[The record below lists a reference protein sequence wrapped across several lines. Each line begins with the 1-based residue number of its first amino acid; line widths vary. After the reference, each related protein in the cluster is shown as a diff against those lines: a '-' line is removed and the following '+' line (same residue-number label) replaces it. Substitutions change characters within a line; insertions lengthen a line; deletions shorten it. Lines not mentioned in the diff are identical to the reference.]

1 MKCSYLRCSRAASRS
16 EKAATGVPWGASRR
30 KDLAGSMPESR
41 RAARADAAQ
50 TAERARAAAAAAV
63 AASRSTAACRK
74 VFSDAEL
81 IAVQQQAP
89 LVGAM
94 QLVDGIKMLLNDY
107 WPAAA
112 AVAGNGM
119 AAAPSSTRLSADH
132 YVLRKVRDEEGREE
146 RKREDADVA
155 TLTCGAHVGLTLS
168 QLPHR
173 IKPESKPL
181 RASVMIDVTTTS
193 KFIHIIHS

>member
-1 MKCSYLRCSRAASRS
+1 
-16 EKAATGVPWGASRR
+16 
-30 KDLAGSMPESR
+30 MPESR

-155 TLTCGAHVGLTLS
+155 TLTCGAHVGPTLS